1 MTSCDSLGSAACFPY
16 IQMGEGLDPASSG
29 IPASVGVPSF
39 QSWYHFPGME
49 TSGGLLGV
57 GWPLSLT
64 SLNFLVLG
72 SSFFYASLTWGG
84 WSW

>member
-1 MTSCDSLGSAACFPY
+1 MTSCESLGSAACFPY

-29 IPASVGVPSF
+29 IPAVSGCLPS
-39 QSWYHFPGME
+39 SPGTHFPGME

-64 SLNFLVLG
+64 SLSFLVLG

-84 WSW
+84 WS